1 MSGEPKP
8 GTAGQGGVSG
18 GGSSGPPAGNGARGG
33 RLIEGQDIL
42 AILRDLHFLADLSD
56 ELLREL
62 ALLAE
67 VREYDARE
75 VVVRQGE
82 PATAIYV
89 VVSGQVSLE
98 VCAAGVGCK
107 RILTIGPGEL
117 LGWSAVLDPIQW
129 TATART
135 SSATRVVRL
144 DGARLRAMCDRA
156 PVLGYQLMLRVAQ
169 ALSRRLNATR
179 LQLLDVYGATM
190 PSTPDEG
197 GMATAAAASH
207 PASSTRR

>member
-1 MSGEPKP
+1 MSGGRKA
-8 GTAGQGGVSG
+8 TSAT
-18 GGSSGPPAGNGARGG
+18 AGNGLRGG
-33 RLIEGQDIL
+33 RLVEGEDIL
-42 AILRDLHFLADLSD
+42 AILRELHFLSDLPE

-62 ALLAE
+62 AALAE
-67 VREYDARE
+67 VREFEARE

-135 SSATRVVRL
+135 STATRVVRL

-156 PVLGYQLMLRVAQ
+156 PTLGYQLMLRVAQ

-179 LQLLDVYGATM
+179 LQLLDVYGGTM
-190 PSTPDEG
+190 PSTPDETG
-197 GMATAAAASH
+197 LAAAASAAATGP
-207 PASSTRR
+207 PASSAGG

>member
-1 MSGEPKP
+1 MSGESK
-8 GTAGQGGVSG
+8 SG
-18 GGSSGPPAGNGARGG
+18 NVGRNTNGGSSTNGGGRGG
-33 RLIEGQDIL
+33 RLIEGQGIR
-42 AILRDLHFLADLSD
+42 AILGDLHFLSDLSD

-62 ALLAE
+62 ASLAE
-67 VREYDARE
+67 VREFGARE

-89 VVSGQVSLE
+89 VVSGQVGLE

-129 TATART
+129 TATARAST
-135 SSATRVVRL
+135 VTRVVRL
-144 DGARLRAMCDRA
+144 DGERLRAMCDRA
-156 PVLGYQLMLRVAQ
+156 PALGYQLMTRVAQ

-179 LQLLDVYGATM
+179 LQLLDVYGASM
-190 PSTPDEG
+190 PSSPDDG
-197 GMATAAAASH
+197 ALAATQSAGP
-207 PASSTRR
+207 PASKAGG

>member
-1 MSGEPKP
+1 MSGQ
-8 GTAGQGGVSG
+8 GTSTN
-18 GGSSGPPAGNGARGG
+18 GSAVPVGNGSRGG
-33 RLIEGQDIL
+33 RLVEGQDIL

-62 ALLAE
+62 STLAE
-67 VREYDARE
+67 VREFGAQE

-89 VVSGQVSLE
+89 VVSGQVALE

-144 DGARLRAMCDRA
+144 DGERLRAMCDRA
-156 PVLGYQLMLRVAQ
+156 PTLGYQLMLRVAQ

-179 LQLLDVYGATM
+179 LQLLDVYGSGM
-190 PSTPDEG
+190 PSTPDEVG
-197 GMATAAAASH
+197 GAM
-207 PASSTRR
+207 PVPG